1 MKPITDYLSWPVTDD
16 LAAVLTNLSWEKKF
30 ELSVALGQM
39 ALGEKQGKEAWDR
52 IQALDSIEKHGREAW
67 ERFQAL
73 EAIDSTGI
81 SSIASPAPRPI
92 APLAPKAIEPPEK
105 SDELPT

>member
-1 MKPITDYLSWPVTDD
+1 MKRITDYLNWPMTDD
-16 LAAVLTNLSWEKKF
+16 FEAVLTNLSWEKKF

-39 ALGEKQGKEAWDR
+39 ALGEKQGQEAWDR
-52 IQALDSIEKHGREAW
+52 IQVLDS
-67 ERFQAL
+67 
-73 EAIDSTGI
+73 IDSTGI
-81 SSIASPAPRPI
+81 SLIASPTPGPI